1 MESDSSSLKTP
12 IKTNSR
18 LSSIAV
24 QVHHLQ
30 AMVNFYTE
38 AFGIQFQQVDT
49 GGLLSQFG
57 NLNGMT
63 IKFVPIREQADFEN
77 FPSHQLGF
85 VVPDIEPVI
94 SLAVKYGGCQEGKIF
109 RDGQRIRAAVRD
121 PDGNSIE
128 LYAAV
133 ARTGVDLEA

>member
-1 MESDSSSLKTP
+1 MESDSPSLKSP
-12 IKTNSR
+12 IKANSR
-18 LSSIAV
+18 LNSIAV
-24 QVHHLQ
+24 QVYHLQ
-30 AMVNFYTE
+30 AMVDFYTE

-57 NLNGMT
+57 TLNGMI

-85 VVPDIEPVI
+85 LVQDIEPVI
-94 SLAVKYGGCQEGKIF
+94 SLAVKYGGCQEGEVF
-109 RDGQRIRAAVRD
+109 RDGQRVHAAVRD

-133 ARTGVDLEA
+133 A